1 MQSYMNEFENG
12 EMEMQIE
19 GKYFAAK
26 SILQLIGIFPNLFQ
40 RFDPSIYKNYLQE
53 IYQEKEERDDMA
65 AIKRIDQ
72 NYIAQKMYLN
82 KIIELLQKK

>member
-53 IYQEKEERDDMA
+53 IY
-65 AIKRIDQ
+65 
-72 NYIAQKMYLN
+72 
-82 KIIELLQKK
+82 